1 MAVDY
6 EALAKKHGGQ
16 GAPATPPKPTDY
28 ATLAQQAGGSL
39 VSEIP
44 QRTGLDLAAQY
55 AGVINQAI
63 APYLVAAAG
72 GGAVGGIPGAIVA
85 PGVLGLTDLAA
96 TGINLG
102 AQALG
107 AEGRVPVPSDIIRS
121 GIDVAVPGALRQP
134 ETAPQRYVA
143 TGTEAAT
150 AALTSANALRQLA
163 AQAAPGTVRNVLATA
178 GQQPLA
184 QTVAGTTG
192 ATAQQALIESSEPET
207 LARNPV
213 IVATVGV
220 LGTMLGG
227 KLAFRGPQGV
237 KEFFGKGT
245 PSEEQVYRQARDKY
259 KQVDQS
265 GVAFS
270 GTAYDRMLLNLR
282 QRLDDAG
289 YTDQSAITS
298 VINKLEKFRGTA
310 RNLTD
315 IDTARSDITKTLI
328 KSQDENVRRLGRE
341 IADELDDFVLNA
353 SPQDVISGNLPAAL
367 ASLNEA
373 RSLWTQVSRSEQ
385 MSELLRRAK
394 LSDQPLDTAVRNE
407 FRALAKNERR
417 FNKFSPEEQQFI
429 LNVVQGGKLEKA
441 LTDFSEALRIQRS
454 LGGTLYAG
462 AGGLATPFA
471 APIGQIDPL
480 TAATIMG
487 GVAGTRAVTGAGAN
501 VLAARRAELAARGMR
516 GFRQVPLNPF
526 QRAVTPL
533 TLPAAQAAVRP
544 GDVNFLQQS
553 EILNALSGR

>member
-163 AQAAPGTVRNVLATA
+163 AQAGPGATKNVLTA
-178 GQQPLA
+178 LSQQPSA
-184 QTVAGTTG
+184 QTIASTGG

-207 LARNPV
+207 IARNPV

-220 LGTMLGG
+220 LGSMLTG
-227 KLAFRGPQGV
+227 KGAVRGPQFL
-237 KEFFGKGT
+237 KEMVGKGT
-245 PSEEQVYRQARDKY
+245 PTEQQLYRQAKDKY
-259 KQVDQS
+259 RQVDQA

-270 GTAYDRMLLNLR
+270 GTAYDRMLTNLK
-282 QRLDDAG
+282 QRLADEG
-289 YTDQSAITS
+289 FTDQPAIKS
-298 VINKLEKFRGTA
+298 ELAKLERFAGQD

-315 IDTARSDITKTLI
+315 IDTHRSDIAKRLI

-341 IADELDDFVLNA
+341 MADELDDFVLNA
-353 SPQDVISGNLPAAL
+353 SPADVISGNLPQAL
-367 ASLNEA
+367 ANLNDA
-373 RSLWTQVSRSEQ
+373 RQMWAQVSRSEH

-407 FRALAKNERR
+407 FRSLARNQRLFKR
-417 FNKFSPEEQQFI
+417 FSPEEQEFI
-429 LNVVQGGKLEKA
+429 KKVVEGGTLAKS
-441 LTDFSEALRIQRS
+441 LTDFSEALRVQRS

-480 TAATIMG
+480 TAVTIMG
-487 GVAGTRAVTGAGAN
+487 GVAGTRAGTGALAN
-501 VLAARRAELAARGMR
+501 TLAARRAELAARSMR
-516 GFRQVPLNPF
+516 GFRQAPL
-526 QRAVTPL
+526 TPL

-544 GDVNFLQQS
+544 GDVNFLAQS

>member
-16 GAPATPPKPTDY
+16 GVAAPEKVDY
-28 ATLAQQAGGSL
+28 STLAQQAGGTL
-39 VSEIP
+39 VSQIP
-44 QRTGLDLAAQY
+44 QRTGLDLAGQY
-55 AGVINQAI
+55 AGVINQAV
-63 APYLVAAAG
+63 APYFVAAAS

-85 PGVLGLTDLAA
+85 PGLLGLTDLAA

-102 AQALG
+102 AQAFG
-107 AEGRVPVPSDIIRS
+107 AEGRVPVPSDVIRS
-121 GIDVAVPGALRQP
+121 GIDVILPGALRQP
-134 ETAPQRYVA
+134 ETPTQRYIA

-163 AQAAPGTVRNVLATA
+163 LQTGPGTVRNVLATA
-178 GQQPLA
+178 GQQPVS
-184 QTVAGTTG
+184 QTVAATTG
-192 ATAQQALIESSEPET
+192 ATGQQALIEET
-207 LARNPV
+207 APDSPARNPV
-213 IVATVGV
+213 VVAVVGV

-227 KLAFRGPQGV
+227 KIAFRGPQGV

-245 PSEEQVYRQARDKY
+245 PSEEQVYQAAKNKY
-259 KQVDQS
+259 QEVDQA

-270 GTAYDRMLLNLR
+270 STAYDRMLSNLR
-282 QRLDDAG
+282 QRLADAG

-298 VINKLEKFRGTA
+298 VVNKLEKFRGTA

-315 IDTARSDITKTLI
+315 LDTARSDITKTLI
-328 KSQDENVRRLGRE
+328 KSQDENVRRLGHE
-341 IADELDDFVLNA
+341 IADEIDDFVLNA
-353 SPQDVISGNLPAAL
+353 SPQDVISGNLPNAL
-367 ASLNEA
+367 KSLNEA
-373 RSLWTQVSRSEQ
+373 RGLWTQISRSEQ

-407 FRALAKNERR
+407 FRTLAKNERR
-417 FNKFSPEEQQFI
+417 FNRFSPEEKQFI

-441 LTDFSEALRIQRS
+441 LTDFSEALSVRRS

-471 APIGQIDPL
+471 AQIGQIDPL

-487 GVAGTRAVTGAGAN
+487 GVATTRGVTNVAAN
-501 VLAARRAELAARGMR
+501 ALAARRAKLAARGMR
-516 GFRQVPLNPF
+516 GFRQIPLSPF

-533 TLPAAQAAVRP
+533 TLPVAQAAVRP
-544 GDVNFLQQS
+544 GEVNFLSQS
-553 EILNALSGR
+553 EVLNALSQR

>member
-1 MAVDY
+1 MPFVAD
-6 EALAKKHGGQ
+6 K
-16 GAPATPPKPTDY
+16 PKFVPD
-28 ATLAQQAGGSL
+28 QP

-44 QRTGLDLAAQY
+44 RRTGLDLAAQY

-107 AEGRVPVPSDIIRS
+107 AEGRVPVPSDIIRG
-121 GIDVAVPGALRQP
+121 GINVVAPGALRQP
-134 ETAPQRYVA
+134 ETAPQRFLA

-150 AALTSANALRQLA
+150 AALTSANALRRLS
-163 AQAAPGTVRNVLATA
+163 AQAGPGTVRNVLATA

-192 ATAQQALIESSEPET
+192 ATAQQALIESTEPESP
-207 LARNPV
+207 ARNPV

-227 KLAFRGPQGV
+227 KVAFRGPQGV

-245 PSEEQVYRQARDKY
+245 PSEAQVYQQAKNKY
-259 KQVDQS
+259 KEVDQA

-270 GTAYDRMLLNLR
+270 GAAYDRMLSNLR

-289 YTDQSAITS
+289 YTDQSAVTS
-298 VINKLEKFRGTA
+298 VLNKLEKFRGTA

-341 IADELDDFVLNA
+341 IADELDDFVVNA

-394 LSDQPLDTAVRNE
+394 LSDQPLDAAVRNE
-407 FRALAKNERR
+407 FRSLAQNERR

-441 LTDFSEALRIQRS
+441 LTDFSEALRVQRS

-480 TAATIMG
+480 TAGAIMA
-487 GVAGTRAVTGAGAN
+487 GVAGTRAATSAGAN

-516 GFRQVPLNPF
+516 GFRQAPLNPF
-526 QRAVTPL
+526 QLAVTPL

-544 GDVNFLQQS
+544 GDVNFLAQS
-553 EILNALSGR
+553 EVLNALSGR